1 MFFWIP
7 EGKVKE
13 KEDKVDY
20 RRWAD
25 EGYIKVTPGD
35 VIDIDFQVADI
46 VKICRQYTVKN
57 LAFDPAKAYHGTIQ
71 GLQKSG
77 LDDILDEFAQS
88 MMNMS
93 EPTKK
98 LEAFVRDRIL
108 DLMNNPVLR
117 WMFRNVV
124 IYKDANDNIKLDK
137 KKSPNKIDGV
147 VAIVDAIGGMMSVE
161 ADDQKKIMYG
171 NHSLRTIKI

>member
-1 MFFWIP
+1 
-7 EGKVKE
+7 
-13 KEDKVDY
+13 
-20 RRWAD
+20 
-25 EGYIKVTPGD
+25 
-35 VIDIDFQVADI
+35 
-46 VKICRQYTVKN
+46 
-57 LAFDPAKAYHGTIQ
+57 
-71 GLQKSG
+71 
-77 LDDILDEFAQS
+77 

-137 KKSPNKIDGV
+137 KKSPNKLDGV